1 MDAARPARTRRYS
14 LFDLSDRLRS
24 RGWQVPAYTMV
35 PNIQDM
41 AVMRILV
48 RHGFSRDMAE
58 LLLDDHAAQ
67 RWNTST
73 RIRVAH
79 KMTAEEGVAYTH

>member
-1 MDAARPARTRRYS
+1 
-14 LFDLSDRLRS
+14 
-24 RGWQVPAYTMV
+24 MV

-48 RHGFSRDMAE
+48 RHGFSRDMADA
-58 LLLDDHAAQ
+58 LLDDLRRSVEYFDTHPV
-67 RWNTST
+67 T
-73 RIRVAH
+73 H